1 MPLGPTGGRIMA
13 EIVAAALAAHAPLIT
28 GKPEIARPEQR
39 ERLYAGFHEMR
50 RRLAAAR
57 PDLLVMFVNDHLQNF
72 PYSNL
77 PAFCIGLADAYDAP
91 SPGGS
96 ALMRIPPRKIPG
108 APAWGMAPLEG
119 GRAGGVAFSPPSEVG
134 AGGGVSVPA

>member
-1 MPLGPTGGRIMA
+1 
-13 EIVAAALAAHAPLIT
+13 V
-28 GKPEIARPEQR
+28 
-39 ERLYAGFHEMR
+39 R

-77 PAFCIGLADAYDAP
+77 PAFCIGVVDAYDAP

-96 ALMRIPPRKIPG
+96 TLMRIPPRKLRG
-108 APAWGMAPLEG
+108 APRWSMALLE
-119 GRAGGVAFSPPSEVG
+119 AGLAAGFDFAYSYEIDSWDEPALPPPFPYPARDMPVAPVYTHF
-134 AGGGVSVPA
+134 PAP

>member
-39 ERLYAGFHEMR
+39 ERLYAGLHEMG
-50 RRLAAAR
+50 RRLHAAR

-72 PYSNL
+72 AYNNL
-77 PAFCIGLADAYDAP
+77 PAFCIGLAGAYEAP
-91 SPGGS
+91 SEGG
-96 ALMRIPPRKIPG
+96 AAFMRIPARTLRGNPEW
-108 APAWGMAPLEG
+108 AMSLLE
-119 GRAGGVAFSPPSEVG
+119 AGLA
-134 AGGGVSVPA
+134 AGIDCAHSHGIDTSVEPTG